1 MGNVPILL
9 SPMHPEP
16 GKNRVDQ
23 KNCFFPGM
31 S

>member
-16 GKNRVDQ
+16 GKNRVEQ
-23 KNCFFPGM
+23 KNCFLP
-31 S
+31 SP

>member
-9 SPMHPEP
+9 SPMHTEP
-16 GKNRVDQ
+16 GKNRVEQ